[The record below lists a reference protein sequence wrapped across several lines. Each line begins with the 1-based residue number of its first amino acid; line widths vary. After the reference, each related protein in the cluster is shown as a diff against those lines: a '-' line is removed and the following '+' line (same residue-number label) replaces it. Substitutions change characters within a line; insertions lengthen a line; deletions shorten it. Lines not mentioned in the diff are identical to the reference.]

1 MISIKLKYL
10 QKILLRISIFFI
22 FIGATLHA
30 NELRLNIG
38 YWPGELDPE
47 LEPRLFLDDLIFGND
62 LGRLD
67 LEWANKTTHTIYPLG
82 FQYFIPAGNGK
93 LMFGANWILFRPEYR
108 FNGIFPFDAVSIVTL
123 KDFMIN
129 DIEGEIGYQINA
141 GNNFFLTPKVGGR
154 WHKQSFTYNEITIG
168 KIFGTSIGNNDFE
181 ASAFGTYFG
190 IDLQVYFQNNMSF
203 VFEYLNTAFFPGFG
217 GDMKFKTTT
226 FYTGNIINIT
236 NQSSSYDVKI
246 ERFKIGLQYD
256 IDKTKHIQFGIR
268 QETQIHS
275 YPGYANIGITISG
288 GKANIGLDTFNEIL
302 TDIIFWQQ
310 EQEQTKGL
318 LFFSFSYDIPM

>member
-1 MISIKLKYL
+1 MMSIK
-10 QKILLRISIFFI
+10 QKFFIKFLLFFSIILLNF
-22 FIGATLHA
+22 ATLNA

-38 YWPGELDPE
+38 YWPGELEPE
-47 LEPRLFLDDLIFGND
+47 LEPRLFKDDLIEGNGI
-62 LGRLD
+62 GRLD

-82 FQYFIPAGNGK
+82 FQYFIPSGNGK
-93 LMFGANWILFRPEYR
+93 LVFGANWILFRPEYR
-108 FNGIFPFDAVSIVTL
+108 FNGIFPEGAVSIVTL

-141 GNNFFLTPKVGGR
+141 GSNFFLTPKIGGR
-154 WHKQSFTYNEITIG
+154 WHRQTFTYNEITIG
-168 KIFGTSIGNNDFE
+168 RFLGISIGNNDFE

-190 IDLQVYFQNNMSF
+190 IDLQVYFQNNLSF

-217 GDMKFKTTT
+217 GDMQFKTTT
-226 FYTGNIINIT
+226 FYTSNTIQIT

-268 QETQIHS
+268 QETQTHS
-275 YPGYANIGITISG
+275 YPGYFNIGIIISNNN
-288 GKANIGLDTFNEIL
+288 ADIGIDTFSEIL
-302 TDIIFWQQ
+302 TDIIFWQNK
-310 EQEQTKGL
+310 EEQTKGL
-318 LFFSFSYDIPM
+318 LYFAFSYDIPM